1 MALYALN
8 GFNIKWF
15 KFFTTYCICME
26 FDIDFHLNLNWQP
39 SVSKL
44 EAYTLYILLC
54 ENDKF
59 TYCVKGF

>member
-1 MALYALN
+1 
-8 GFNIKWF
+8 
-15 KFFTTYCICME
+15 ME

-54 ENDKF
+54 ENDKY